1 MADDEPLRICH
12 LRMHSTYEEM
22 KGHPKDELM
31 LWLCIVCA
39 VLLFLSMTEM
49 AHTHDHTSEC
59 IQIHVCKCFMR
70 IDCCWAAV
78 LMVAH

>member
-1 MADDEPLRICH
+1 MMSRCGYAISACIR
-12 LRMHSTYEEM
+12 RMKKM

-39 VLLFLSMTEM
+39 VLLFLSMAEM

-59 IQIHVCKCFMR
+59 IQYMCVSVSCASIV
-70 IDCCWAAV
+70 V
-78 LMVAH
+78 GLLY

>member
-39 VLLFLSMTEM
+39 VLLFLSMAEM

-59 IQIHVCKCFMR
+59 IQYMCVSVSCASIV
-70 IDCCWAAV
+70 V
-78 LMVAH
+78 GLLY